1 MKLPIFLSKNHF
13 RYLLVG
19 GVKTFLSILGGFWLL
34 IEMLTFSIPDAMQ
47 WASGNFWVFIT
58 CTSLALT
65 VTIIEIR
72 RKSKRMLSVRER
84 LEGTDISIEIR
95 VGDIF
100 KMKGDFIIGTNTTF
114 DTNNILI
121 SLSSLQGQF
130 TKRYYDNVEHL
141 DDDLVRTLEDQK
153 HVPAENTSGKL
164 RRYEFGTVAKVSP
177 KNQVVYL
184 VAIDELNEEGVVSSL
199 ENVRQSLT
207 KLWQY
212 IGTHGRLSNLVIPIV
227 GTKDARIQV
236 PREIMLVEIIES
248 FIRAIYTERKFCENL
263 TIVIA
268 KEDYDH
274 IDLQELGNYLHVH
287 AIQRRWQKEPVGQ
300 SVPAEH
306 QTEQEDK

>member
-1 MKLPIFLSKNHF
+1 MKLPILLSKNQ
-13 RYLLVG
+13 RRSLLIG
-19 GVKTFLSILGGFWLL
+19 GLKTFLSILGGAWLL
-34 IEMLTFSIPDAMQ
+34 IEMSAFFIPDAMQ
-47 WASGNFWVFIT
+47 WASGNFWVLIV
-58 CTSLALT
+58 CASGALVFT
-65 VTIIEIR
+65 TIDVR

-84 LEGTDISIEIR
+84 LEGTDISIIIQ
-95 VGDIF
+95 VGNIF
-100 KMKGDFIIGTNTTF
+100 NMKGDIIIGTNTTF
-114 DTNNILI
+114 DTDMSDGMI
-121 SLSSLQGQF
+121 SEDSLQGQF
-130 TKRYYDNVEHL
+130 TKKYYDKVDHLHQELVGTLQDEKYTLVEN
-141 DDDLVRTLEDQK
+141 K
-153 HVPAENTSGKL
+153 SGNTK
-164 RRYEFGTVAKVSP
+164 RYDFGTVVKVSP

-212 IGTHGRLSNLVIPIV
+212 IGTHGRLSNLVIPII

-268 KEDYDH
+268 KEDYEH

-287 AIQRRWQKEPVGQ
+287 AIQKRWQKEPVGQ
-300 SVPAEH
+300 SIPAE
-306 QTEQEDK
+306 QENKQ